1 MIKLGMIFA
10 AILLFMLVF
19 WLISM
24 LPGRKHRTEM
34 KELREYDYAHRGLH
48 NIKKGIPE
56 NSIAAFQ
63 KAVEMG
69 YGMELDL
76 HLTRDGRLAVMH
88 DDSLKRTCGVN
99 AMVHEKTMAEL
110 KKYLLEGTQERVPE
124 FQEVLKLVKGRT
136 PLVVEI
142 KTVKGNYREICRAV
156 CRELDHYEGLYCIE
170 SFDPRVVL
178 LLRRYRPDMVRG
190 QLAEHF
196 RRHGTMVN
204 PIGDFLLHN
213 LFSNV
218 ITRPDFISYQHLD
231 RKTPS
236 LRLCRK
242 LYGVSEFN
250 WTVKDQETHRKIRE
264 DGGIVIFEDFLPH
277 RKDSRK
283 NDQDRKGSRKDGQD
297 AKGRKCI

>member
-1 MIKLGMIFA
+1 MVKILIILTIVLL
-10 AILLFMLVF
+10 ILLF
-19 WLISM
+19 WPISLIPR
-24 LPGRKHRTEM
+24 LKRRPEM

-48 NIKKGIPE
+48 DKKAGIPE
-56 NSIAAFQ
+56 NSFAAFQ
-63 KAVEMG
+63 KAVDLG

-76 HLTRDGRLAVMH
+76 HLSRDGRLVVMH

-99 AMVHEKTMAEL
+99 AMVHEKSLEEL
-110 KKYLLEGTQERVPE
+110 KTYRLEGTNQRIPE
-124 FQEVLKLVKGRT
+124 FRQVLNLVAGRT

-142 KTVKGNYREICRAV
+142 KTVKGNYKEICTAV
-156 CRELDHYEGLYCIE
+156 CKELAYYEGLYCIE

-178 LLRRYRPDMVRG
+178 WLRKNRPDMVRG

-264 DGGIVIFEDFLPH
+264 DGGIVIFEDFLP
-277 RKDSRK
+277 R
-283 NDQDRKGSRKDGQD
+283 RKDG
-297 AKGRKCI
+297 RKQEMDSKDQKHIS